1 MKLVCIGDSLTY
13 GYAIFRK
20 DCWVELIRN
29 KLNIDIINRGVNGD
43 TTAGMLSISYQDVI
57 QSTPTHVIIM
67 GGSND
72 FIANRSLN
80 LVQENIEQ
88 LVNEAIE
95 NNIVPILGIEPP
107 IDKVLAQRKWTDAV
121 DYDQINSVLSDYRNW
136 IIKFAEDNNVHYID
150 FHGCFLGLLKSKDPR
165 ELYVDGLH
173 PNPYGH
179 TVMANCVIELLKNL

>member
-43 TTAGMLSISYQDVI
+43 TTAGMLSRSYQDVI

>member
-29 KLNIDIINRGVNGD
+29 KLNIDVINRGVNGD
-43 TTAGMLSISYQDVI
+43 TTAGMLSRSYQDII

-72 FIANRSLN
+72 FIANRALH

-121 DYDQINSVLSDYRNW
+121 DYDQINSTLSNYRNW
-136 IIKFAEDNNVHYID
+136 IIEFAKENGINYID
-150 FHGCFLGLLKSKDPR
+150 FHGCFLEMLKDKDPR
-165 ELYVDGLH
+165 EMYVDGLH
-173 PNPYGH
+173 PTPYGH
-179 TVMANCVIELLKNL
+179 TIMANCVIELLKNI